1 MQFDWDREE
10 LEKNW
15 KREPLNLRQRIAD
28 KCRNLNKTEK
38 RLKTLLIQWLTGK
51 RAIFNLFEYLM
62 SM

>member
-1 MQFDWDREE
+1 MHFDWDREE

-51 RAIFNLFEYLM
+51 RAIFNIFVNLM
-62 SM
+62 